1 MSSLFYALIAA
12 FLISLF
18 SLIGVISLGLSD
30 KILKKILLFLVSFSA
45 GSLMG
50 GVFFHL
56 LPETLLLEANS
67 IKIFIYLL
75 SGFCLFFVMERVLRW
90 RHCHKDGCETHGH
103 LGWLNLLGDGLHNA
117 IDGLVLISAFSVSP
131 ALGWPV
137 ALSIVFHE
145 IPQELGDFGVL
156 LYSGFKKTTAL
167 AYNFLTAFL
176 AVAGVVI
183 GYFLI
188 DRVAG
193 LNLFLLPFAAGGFIY
208 IAASDLI
215 PEIHQE
221 KDTVQSFISF
231 AVFLAALGL
240 MLLLKLT
247 GAE

>member
-1 MSSLFYALIAA
+1 M
-12 FLISLF
+12 
-18 SLIGVISLGLSD
+18 GVFSLGLSD
-30 KILKKILLFLVSFSA
+30 KILKKALLLLVSFSA

-50 GVFFHL
+50 GAFFHL
-56 LPETLLLEANS
+56 LPETLLLEESS
-67 IKIFIYLL
+67 IKIFVYLL
-75 SGFCLFFVMERVLRW
+75 SGFCLFFVLERVLRW
-90 RHCHKDGCETHGH
+90 RHCHEDGCETHGH
-103 LGWLNLLGDGLHNA
+103 LGWLNLFGDGLHNM
-117 IDGLVLISAFSVSP
+117 IDGLVLISAFSISP

-156 LYSGFKKTTAL
+156 LYSGFKKNTAL
-167 AYNFLTAFL
+167 VYNFLTALL
-176 AVAGVVI
+176 AVAGVVA

-221 KDTVQSFISF
+221 KNKAQAFISF
-231 AVFLAALGL
+231 GVFLAALGI
-240 MLLLKLT
+240 MLLLKLINV
-247 GAE
+247 

>member
-1 MSSLFYALIAA
+1 MSSLFYALAA
-12 FLISLF
+12 AGLISLF
-18 SLIGVISLGLSD
+18 SLIGAASLALSD
-30 KILKKILLFLVSFSA
+30 KLLKKVLLLLVSFSA
-45 GSLMG
+45 GSLIG
-50 GVFFHL
+50 GAFFHL
-56 LPETLLLEANS
+56 LPEALLLEASS

-75 SGFCLFFVMERVLRW
+75 SGFCLFFVLERVLRW
-90 RHCHKDGCETHGH
+90 RHCHNGSCETHRH
-103 LGWLNLLGDGLHNA
+103 LGWLNLFGDGLHNM

-156 LYSGFKKTTAL
+156 LYAGFKKTTAL
-167 AYNFLTAFL
+167 LYNFLTALL
-176 AVAGVVI
+176 AIAGVVA

-188 DRVAG
+188 DRIAG

-231 AVFLAALGL
+231 GMFLSALGL
-240 MLLLKLT
+240 MLVLKLI